1 MLEKVK
7 GSFVQKGYRKRRSSF
22 YKVEGGFYKLVHFQ
36 KGAYGDYF
44 FIKVGLHPVGLPF
57 LQANTL
63 LIPDH
68 PKEYECVLRE
78 RVGEIV
84 EGKEHEIFSMPW
96 IGDDM
101 FPHIIGALVDIEAWF
116 QKWGS
121 FQTILDS
128 SFDEISKMFPVA
140 PICWEKQYQLLRF
153 YCAVQTGDM
162 ERAQKIFSQYSDVT
176 VQTVNT
182 AQIMNFEDLDHYLRS
197 MLET

>member
-1 MLEKVK
+1 
-7 GSFVQKGYRKRRSSF
+7 
-22 YKVEGGFYKLVHFQ
+22 
-36 KGAYGDYF
+36 
-44 FIKVGLHPVGLPF
+44 
-57 LQANTL
+57 
-63 LIPDH
+63 
-68 PKEYECVLRE
+68 
-78 RVGEIV
+78 
-84 EGKEHEIFSMPW
+84 
-96 IGDDM
+96 M